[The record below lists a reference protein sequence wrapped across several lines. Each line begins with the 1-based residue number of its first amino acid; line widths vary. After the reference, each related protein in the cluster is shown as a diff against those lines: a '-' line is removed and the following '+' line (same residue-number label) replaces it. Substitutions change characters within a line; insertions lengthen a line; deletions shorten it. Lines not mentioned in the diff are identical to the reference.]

1 MTPFPTVWS
10 QLATCAT
17 TGNPRRR
24 AAARNGTALA
34 GWTFESR
41 RPEHSRRI
49 APSSRAG
56 TCRCALKNHRSI
68 ARSTGGQCGSG
79 PSRSVSSIQFG
90 CPGSIRSPW
99 NPCRWLRRIAR
110 GWYPMRRSSQ
120 ASTRPS
126 ARSGRPSGETSSSP
140 CRTGS
145 SAASPPIL
153 PRTPAARETP
163 RQASPRGAR
172 AGRAGSPCR
181 RRPGWRADRG
191 GRPRDASHSSSR
203 GRAGSGGSSADVR
216 GDPLRE
222 RRAVQRVEAER
233 LGGRPTRGPAVD
245 AEDRDRRPASA
256 ERSASPSPPTGAWSS
271 RTKTCSSVATSAA
284 SQSSSKRLS
293 HGMATTRSDSSPLSA
308 SRSAARSASWSIT
321 GP

>member
-79 PSRSVSSIQFG
+79 PSRSVSSIQLG

-126 ARSGRPSGETSSSP
+126 ARSGRPSGETRSSP

-145 SAASPPIL
+145 SGSLPAHSAADSCGTRNTAASLPSRRSCRPRRIPVSTKTRMESRSGRTTQGRFAL
-153 PRTPAARETP
+153 IEPRTSRLWRLVRRRARRSAPRATRRPARGSRAP
-163 RQASPRGAR
+163 RRASHTR
-172 AGRAGSPCR
+172 ASRRR
-181 RRPGWRADRG
+181 RRP
-191 GRPRDASHSSSR
+191 
-203 GRAGSGGSSADVR
+203 
-216 GDPLRE
+216 
-222 RRAVQRVEAER
+222 
-233 LGGRPTRGPAVD
+233 
-245 AEDRDRRPASA
+245 
-256 ERSASPSPPTGAWSS
+256 
-271 RTKTCSSVATSAA
+271 
-284 SQSSSKRLS
+284 
-293 HGMATTRSDSSPLSA
+293 
-308 SRSAARSASWSIT
+308 
-321 GP
+321 